1 MLWCD
6 ICHGVTCAEF
16 STGVCYV
23 RGTGGRS
30 EHYLIG
36 EMGNRSSNY
45 IKHKQDREFFKE
57 GFIHKVYNMFKY
69 KLVALSFE
77 GEI

>member
-1 MLWCD
+1 MFKELEED
-6 ICHGVTCAEF
+6 Q
-16 STGVCYV
+16 
-23 RGTGGRS
+23 
-30 EHYLIG
+30 
-36 EMGNRSSNY
+36 SNTLLETWGAGAQI

-57 GFIHKVYNMFKY
+57 GFIHKVSNMFKY